1 MKLLNGSTRRP
12 RVLATKDIATVI
24 TIHAS
29 PRPPSRLVKF
39 FVLLLVFISCFI
51 AKGWGQSIS
60 NGGFETG
67 DLTSWAVTGAG
78 INPTA
83 SSSILRTGA
92 YSMKTA
98 SYHAATF
105 SNYIQN
111 VNSVAVATNGYLHII
126 CWARSSNT
134 PTLYFSGSYSGT
146 IIAAQ
151 SPMTGSST
159 FAQFYGSVPF
169 SSAGSYYPDLGIIT
183 SNGSSSVSYIDDIV
197 AYADLSA
204 TTDITTPNVAPTS
217 LASGTITSSTVPL
230 TWTNGSDAGTGVQG
244 SIILRAASTVTTSPT
259 LNSQSIYS
267 VAGGA
272 SGPNTDVS
280 SSNAGWTIV
289 GINSG
294 SGTTFT
300 DNTIVSGTTYK
311 YAVINYDLA
320 FNYGSA
326 SSLLTVAT
334 APTNYYWNGSNTGA
348 YNNNWNNSGTY
359 WSQPTALA
367 TLNAAWPTTAGLYNA
382 NFNSATY
389 ATTVTIPGTIA
400 FAPSNVNIGTNNYTF
415 TTTGSTVGTL
425 SSPITLGSYNLTLS
439 PISTANLVLSGIIS
453 QTGSITKSGAGTAT
467 LSGVNTY
474 TGATSINTGT
484 LLINGSTAS
493 GSAFTIAAS
502 TTLGGTGTVNGTV
515 LVSGIISPNTQGTIG
530 TLNTGNLT
538 LGAGGT
544 YYVDIN
550 GLPSGTAGT
559 NWDNLKAGTI
569 TNSATS
575 LSNFTV
581 SLNGTIASFV
591 NSSAYTWAICTY
603 TGTAPSTTYIAV
615 SSSLTNTLAGS
626 FSIAFSSGNIN
637 LVYTPLSLPVITS
650 ATTANNNYGTAGSYT
665 ITASNSPTSYST
677 STLPTGFSLSSNVIT
692 ISAATVAGSYSITV
706 NGTNAGGTG
715 SATLNY
721 TVNKTSLSVTGSNQS
736 KTYGSTLSLGTTAFT
751 TGTLYNGDAISSVTL
766 TNSNTSTASSP
777 ITDAVGGYSIIPTI
791 AVFSSG
797 SSNNY
802 TITYTNGTFTVNA
815 GAAGTWLGITNTNF
829 SAASNWANDAVQS
842 TSASISIPSGTTY
855 GSILS
860 ANTTVGNLTIASGAT
875 LSLGGNT
882 LTINGAVSGGG
893 TLSGSPT
900 SGLIIGGTAGTINFT
915 TTYDTLQTF
924 TLNSSATVTLSNQL
938 NIVAGSNAGT
948 VTIASGA
955 TLTTNGNLILLSDI
969 NGTARIAQSVGSITG
984 NVTVQRYISAKAA
997 RRFTFIGSA
1006 VSGVTIGNAWQQQ
1019 VYITGAGTGGNV
1031 CSTINNNGFD
1041 VTQTN
1046 TPSMFLYNATPTNG
1060 SRYVSVPNTNTTNL
1074 SSGIGYVINI
1084 RGDRNSGDVTC
1095 ANQLETASPTTPEA
1109 VTLSATGT
1117 VTIGDLS
1124 IALNDPSVHPYT
1136 LLANPYPSQLSFS
1149 AFQVSNSNTYN
1160 NMWTFSPMGNGN
1172 YATYSAGV
1180 LANGASSYNNTN
1192 GDYIASGQAFF
1203 VQANTN
1209 GNVIFHESHKTSGA
1223 LPNTQYFGSTL
1234 NKLIRVGLKSI
1245 SDSSLLDE
1253 IVLRYNVDGTKDY
1266 NPSWDAT
1273 SFSDASQALVS
1284 FKDSNRLAIATHLDS
1299 LLADTAQLGISSNSI
1314 GTFRLFFNDFDG
1326 IDSTKTITLLDNFL
1340 FTNNNLRANPVY
1352 DFNVTSDS
1360 ASVGNNRFAIILGA
1374 GNNLLPVSVINISA
1388 TKNSRGVAINWEVA
1402 VATNI
1407 TSYIVER
1414 SVDEI
1419 HFSDIITEKATSAA
1433 GYYFEDVS
1441 IPTSTNLYFRIK
1453 SIGEEGSF
1461 RYSPIAK
1468 LTTNH
1473 LPLTTI
1479 SINPN
1484 PVQQTINVFFSTA
1497 TSGNYSV
1504 RILTGAGVEVFNR
1517 EGVVASSNSI
1527 SLDANHLARGM
1538 YLIEL
1543 TDETGYKQLGK
1554 FVKN

>member
-1 MKLLNGSTRRP
+1 MKLLNGNTYLP
-12 RVLATKDIATVI
+12 RVLAIKVIAKVI
-24 TIHAS
+24 TVHAS
-29 PRPPSRLVKF
+29 PRPPSHLVKF
-39 FVLLLVFISCFI
+39 FVLLLVFISVFI

-60 NGGFETG
+60 NGGFESG

-78 INPTA
+78 INPTV

-111 VNSVAVATNGYLHII
+111 ANNVAVATNGYLHII

-159 FAQFYGSVPF
+159 FSQFYGSVPF

-204 TTDITTPNVAPTS
+204 TTDITAPNVVSSS
-217 LASGTITSSTVPL
+217 LASGIITSSTVPL
-230 TWTNGSDAGTGVQG
+230 TWIIGSDAGTGVQG

-259 LNSQSIYS
+259 LNSQCIYS

-272 SGPNTDVS
+272 SGPNTDIS

-311 YAVINYDLA
+311 YAVVNYDLA

-334 APTNYYWNGSNTGA
+334 APTNYYWNGNNTGA
-348 YNNNWNNSGTY
+348 YNNTWNNAGTY
-359 WSQPTALA
+359 WSQPSASA
-367 TLNAAWPTTAGLYNA
+367 SLNAAWPTTAGFYNA
-382 NFNSATY
+382 NFNSASS

-400 FAPSNVNIGTNNYTF
+400 YAPGSINIGTSNYTF

-425 SSPITLGSYNLTLS
+425 SSPIALGSYNLMLS
-439 PISTANLVLSGIIS
+439 PISTANFVLSGIIS
-453 QTGSITKSGAGTAT
+453 QTGSITKAGAGTAT

-493 GSAFTIAAS
+493 GSAVTVAAS

-515 LVSGIISPNTQGTIG
+515 SVSGIISPNTQGTIG

-581 SLNGTIASFV
+581 SLNGTIASFD
-591 NSSAYTWAICTY
+591 NTSTYTWAIGTY
-603 TGTAPSTTYIAV
+603 TGTAPSTTYITV

-637 LVYTPLSLPVITS
+637 LIYTPLSLPVITS

-677 STLPTGFSLSSNVIT
+677 ITLPTGFSLSSNVIT

-751 TGTLYNGDAISSVTL
+751 TGTLYNGDAISGVTL
-766 TNSNTSTASSP
+766 TNSNTSTATSP

-797 SSNNY
+797 SSSNY
-802 TITYTNGTFTVNA
+802 TIIYTNGTFTVNA
-815 GAAGTWLGITNTNF
+815 GSTGTWLGITNTNF

-842 TSASISIPSGTTY
+842 TGAAISIPYGTTY
-855 GSILS
+855 ASILS
-860 ANTTVGNLTIASGAT
+860 ANTTVGSLSIASGTT
-875 LSLGGNT
+875 LGLGGNT

-893 TLSGSPT
+893 TLSGSST
-900 SGLIIGGTAGTINFT
+900 SGLIVGGTAGTINFT
-915 TTYDTLQTF
+915 TAYDTLKTF
-924 TLNSSATVTLSNQL
+924 TLNSSATTSLANQL
-938 NIVAGSNAGT
+938 NIVAGLNAGT

-955 TLTTNGNLILLSDI
+955 TLTTNGNLALLSDI
-969 NGTARIAQSVGSITG
+969 NGTARIAQSAGSISG
-984 NVTVQRYISAKAA
+984 NVAVQRFITGKTA
-997 RRFTFIGSA
+997 RRYSFIGSA
-1006 VSGVTIGNAWQQQ
+1006 VSGVTISNAWQEQ

-1031 CSTINNNGFD
+1031 CSTVNNNGFD

-1046 TPSMFLYNATPTNG
+1046 TPSMFTYDATPVNG
-1060 SRYVSVPNTNTTNL
+1060 SRYVSVSNTNATNL
-1074 SSGIGYVINI
+1074 TPGTGYAINI
-1084 RGDRNSGDVTC
+1084 RGNRNSSIVTC
-1095 ANQLETASPTTPEA
+1095 ANQLETGSPSTPEA
-1109 VTLSATGT
+1109 VVLSATGT
-1117 VTIGDLS
+1117 VTAGDLS
-1124 IALNDPSVHPYT
+1124 ITLNNPSIHHFT

-1149 AFQVSNSNTYN
+1149 AFQADNSITYN
-1160 NMWTFSPMGNGN
+1160 NMWTFSPLGNGN
-1172 YATYSAGV
+1172 YTTYSAGV
-1180 LANGASSYNNTN
+1180 LANGASGYDNTN
-1192 GDYIASGQAFF
+1192 ANYVAIGQAFF
-1203 VQANTN
+1203 VQANTT
-1209 GNVIFHESHKTSGA
+1209 GSVIFHESHKTNGA
-1223 LPNTQYFGSTL
+1223 LPNTQYFGTSA
-1234 NKLIRVGLKSI
+1234 NKLIRVGLTSTN
-1245 SDSSLLDE
+1245 DSSLLDE
-1253 IVLRYNVDGTKDY
+1253 IVLRYNVNGSKDY
-1266 NPSWDAT
+1266 NPNWDAA
-1273 SFSDASQALVS
+1273 SFSDASQTLVS
-1284 FKDSNRLAIATHLDS
+1284 YKDSNRLAIATHLDS
-1299 LLADTAQLGISSNSI
+1299 LVADTSELGISSNSI
-1314 GTFRLFFNDFDG
+1314 GSFRLLFSDFG
-1326 IDSTKTITLLDNFL
+1326 GLDSTKAIILLDNFL
-1340 FTNNNLRANPVY
+1340 ATSNDVRANPMY
-1352 DFNVTSDS
+1352 NFNVTSDTLS
-1360 ASVGNNRFAIILGA
+1360 LGNNRFQIILG
-1374 GNNLLPVSVINISA
+1374 GSYPLPVSFSGISA
-1388 TKNSRGVAINWEVA
+1388 TKNSDGVNVQWA
-1402 VATNI
+1402 VANQQNI
-1407 TSYIVER
+1407 VNYEVER
-1414 SVDEI
+1414 STDGSL
-1419 HFSDIITEKATSAA
+1419 FKDIAATKATGATNYSIEDTHIQTSATA
-1433 GYYFEDVS
+1433 LYY
-1441 IPTSTNLYFRIK
+1441 RIK
-1453 SIGEEGSF
+1453 SIGEEGNYQ
-1461 RYSPIAK
+1461 YSSIAK
-1468 LTTNH
+1468 LTPH
-1473 LPLTTI
+1473 SSPLTTL
-1479 SINPN
+1479 SIAPN
-1484 PVQQTINVFFSTA
+1484 PVQSKLNLTLGSVSNSPYT
-1497 TSGNYSV
+1497 V
-1504 RILTGAGVEVFNR
+1504 RILTVAGVEVFSR
-1517 EGVVASSNSI
+1517 EGVAADGNSI
-1527 SLDANHLARGM
+1527 SLDASHLASGVYM
-1538 YLIEL
+1538 IEL
-1543 TDETGYKQLGK
+1543 TDENGSKQLGK